1 MIVSYTLI
9 NTFKNRKIIH
19 LLTILFVSLMLIG
32 SSLKGTSIPK
42 SYIFT
47 LDKLIHIVEYFIFG
61 VLLYFSI
68 IDVTKYSIILSLILG
83 TFYSFIDELY
93 QSTVY
98 ARDSSGFDVI
108 ADIIG
113 LILSA
118 FFAMLYFNFIGN
130 DKENKY

>member
-1 MIVSYTLI
+1 M
-9 NTFKNRKIIH
+9 
-19 LLTILFVSLMLIG
+19 TISFVSLMLIG

-68 IDVTKYSIILSLILG
+68 VGIAKYPIILSLILG
-83 TFYSFIDELY
+83 TFYSFMDELY

-98 ARDSSGFDVI
+98 ARDASGFDVI

-118 FFAMLYFNFIGN
+118 FFVKLYFNSIGN
-130 DKENKY
+130 DRENKY

>member
-1 MIVSYTLI
+1 
-9 NTFKNRKIIH
+9 
-19 LLTILFVSLMLIG
+19 MLIG
-32 SSLKGTSIPK
+32 SSLKGTNISK
-42 SYIFT
+42 SYIFS

-68 IDVTKYSIILSLILG
+68 MSITKYSTILSLTLG

-98 ARDSSGFDVI
+98 ARDSSSFDVI

-118 FFAMLYFNFIGN
+118 FFVKLYFNSRR
-130 DKENKY
+130 K

>member
-1 MIVSYTLI
+1 
-9 NTFKNRKIIH
+9 
-19 LLTILFVSLMLIG
+19 MLIG
-32 SSLKGTSIPK
+32 SSLKGTNIPK
-42 SYIFT
+42 SYILT

-68 IDVTKYSIILSLILG
+68 IGITKHSIILSLMLG
-83 TFYSFIDELY
+83 TFYGFVDELY

-118 FFAMLYFNFIGN
+118 FFVRLYCNSVGN

>member
-1 MIVSYTLI
+1 M
-9 NTFKNRKIIH
+9 IH
-19 LLTILFVSLMLIG
+19 LLTISFISLMLIG

-47 LDKLIHIVEYFIFG
+47 LDKLIHVVEYFTFG

-68 IDVTKYSIILSLILG
+68 AGITKYSIILSLILG

-98 ARDSSGFDVI
+98 ARNASGFDVI

-113 LILSA
+113 LILSL
-118 FFAMLYFNFIGN
+118 FFVKLYFNSIGN
-130 DKENKY
+130 DKKN

>member
-1 MIVSYTLI
+1 M
-9 NTFKNRKIIH
+9 
-19 LLTILFVSLMLIG
+19 TISFVSLMLVG
-32 SSLKGTSIPK
+32 SSLKGTTIPK

-68 IDVTKYSIILSLILG
+68 VGIAKYSTILSLILG

-98 ARDSSGFDVI
+98 ARDASGFDVI

-113 LILSA
+113 LILGA
-118 FFAMLYFNFIGN
+118 FFVKLYFNSIGN
-130 DKENKY
+130 DK

>member
-1 MIVSYTLI
+1 
-9 NTFKNRKIIH
+9 
-19 LLTILFVSLMLIG
+19 MLIG

-42 SYIFT
+42 SHIFT

-68 IDVTKYSIILSLILG
+68 VGVAEYSIILGLILG
-83 TFYSFIDELY
+83 IFYSFIDELY

-98 ARDSSGFDVI
+98 ARDASGFDVI

-118 FFAMLYFNFIGN
+118 FFVKLYFNSIGN
-130 DKENKY
+130 DK

>member
-1 MIVSYTLI
+1 M
-9 NTFKNRKIIH
+9 KIH
-19 LLTILFVSLMLIG
+19 LLTISFLSLMLIG

-68 IDVTKYSIILSLILG
+68 VGIAKYSIILSLILG

-98 ARDSSGFDVI
+98 ARDASGFDII

-118 FFAMLYFNFIGN
+118 FFVRLYFNSIGN
-130 DKENKY
+130 DK

>member
-1 MIVSYTLI
+1 MII
-9 NTFKNRKIIH
+9 R
-19 LLTILFVSLMLIG
+19 LLTISFVSLMLIA

-47 LDKLIHIVEYFIFG
+47 LDKLIHFIEYFIFG
-61 VLLYFSI
+61 ILLYFSI
-68 IDVTKYSIILSLILG
+68 VGITKYSIILSLILG

-98 ARDSSGFDVI
+98 ARDASGFDVI

-113 LILSA
+113 LIFSA
-118 FFAMLYFNFIGN
+118 FFVKLYFNSMGN
-130 DKENKY
+130 DKEN

>member
-1 MIVSYTLI
+1 MINIFKNYKLI
-9 NTFKNRKIIH
+9 N
-19 LLTILFVSLMLIG
+19 LLTISFVLLMIIG

-68 IDVTKYSIILSLILG
+68 VGITKYSIILSLILG
-83 TFYSFIDELY
+83 IFYSFIDEFY

-98 ARDSSGFDVI
+98 ARDASGFDII

-113 LILSA
+113 LILSS
-118 FFAMLYFNFIGN
+118 FFVKLYFNSIGN
-130 DKENKY
+130 DK

>member
-1 MIVSYTLI
+1 MI
-9 NTFKNRKIIH
+9 NTFNNHKIINF
-19 LLTILFVSLMLIG
+19 LTISFVFLMIIG

-47 LDKLIHIVEYFIFG
+47 LDKLIHIVEYFTFG

-68 IDVTKYSIILSLILG
+68 VGITKYSIILSLTLG
-83 TFYSFIDELY
+83 IFYSFIDELY

-98 ARDSSGFDVI
+98 ARDASGFDVI
-108 ADIIG
+108 ADMIG

-118 FFAMLYFNFIGN
+118 FFVKLYFNSIEN
-130 DKENKY
+130 DKEN

>member
-1 MIVSYTLI
+1 MI
-9 NTFKNRKIIH
+9 NTFKNHKIIN
-19 LLTILFVSLMLIG
+19 LLTISFVSLMIIG

-47 LDKLIHIVEYFIFG
+47 LDKLIHIVEYFTFG

-68 IDVTKYSIILSLILG
+68 DGITKYSIVLSLILG
-83 TFYSFIDELY
+83 IFYSFIDELY

-98 ARDSSGFDVI
+98 ARNSSGFDVI

-113 LILSA
+113 LILGA
-118 FFAMLYFNFIGN
+118 FFVKLYFNSIGN
-130 DKENKY
+130 DKEIRY

>member
-1 MIVSYTLI
+1 
-9 NTFKNRKIIH
+9 
-19 LLTILFVSLMLIG
+19 MLIG
-32 SSLKGTSIPK
+32 SSLKGTNIPK

-47 LDKLIHIVEYFIFG
+47 LDKLIHIVEYFTFG

-68 IDVTKYSIILSLILG
+68 VGITKHSIILSLTLG
-83 TFYSFIDELY
+83 IFYSFIDELY

-98 ARDSSGFDVI
+98 ARDASGFDVI

-118 FFAMLYFNFIGN
+118 FFVKLYFNSTGN
-130 DKENKY
+130 DKKNWSRFIC

>member
-1 MIVSYTLI
+1 MINIFKNHKLI
-9 NTFKNRKIIH
+9 N
-19 LLTILFVSLMLIG
+19 LLTISFVSLMIIG

-47 LDKLIHIVEYFIFG
+47 LDKLIHTVEYFIFG

-68 IDVTKYSIILSLILG
+68 VGITKHSIILSLTLG

-98 ARDSSGFDVI
+98 ARHASGFDVI

-118 FFAMLYFNFIGN
+118 FFVKLYFNSIEN
-130 DKENKY
+130 DKEN

>member
-1 MIVSYTLI
+1 MI
-9 NTFKNRKIIH
+9 NTFKNHNLINV
-19 LLTILFVSLMLIG
+19 LTISFVSLMIIG

-47 LDKLIHIVEYFIFG
+47 LDKLIHIFEYFIFG

-68 IDVTKYSIILSLILG
+68 VGITKYSIILSLILG
-83 TFYSFIDELY
+83 IFYSFIDELY

-113 LILSA
+113 LILSL
-118 FFAMLYFNFIGN
+118 FFVKLYFNSIGN
-130 DKENKY
+130 DKKN

>member
-1 MIVSYTLI
+1 
-9 NTFKNRKIIH
+9 
-19 LLTILFVSLMLIG
+19 MLIG

-68 IDVTKYSIILSLILG
+68 VSIAKHSIILSLLLG
-83 TFYSFIDELY
+83 TFYSFMDELY

-98 ARDSSGFDVI
+98 ARNASGFDVI
-108 ADIIG
+108 ADLIG

-118 FFAMLYFNFIGN
+118 FFVKLYFNSVEN
-130 DKENKY
+130 DKKN

>member
-1 MIVSYTLI
+1 
-9 NTFKNRKIIH
+9 
-19 LLTILFVSLMLIG
+19 MLVG

-61 VLLYFSI
+61 VLIYFSNVGI
-68 IDVTKYSIILSLILG
+68 TKYSIILSLTLG
-83 TFYSFIDELY
+83 IFYSFIDELY

-98 ARDSSGFDVI
+98 ARDASGFDVI

-118 FFAMLYFNFIGN
+118 FFAMLYYNFIGN
-130 DKENKY
+130 DKENKD

>member
-1 MIVSYTLI
+1 MI
-9 NTFKNRKIIH
+9 NTFKNHTIIH
-19 LLTILFVSLMLIG
+19 LLTISFVSLMIIG

-68 IDVTKYSIILSLILG
+68 VGITKHSIILSLTLG
-83 TFYSFIDELY
+83 MFYSFIDELY
-93 QSTVY
+93 QSTVF
-98 ARDSSGFDVI
+98 ARDASGFDVI

-118 FFAMLYFNFIGN
+118 FFVKLYFNSIEN
-130 DKENKY
+130 DKEN

>member
-1 MIVSYTLI
+1 
-9 NTFKNRKIIH
+9 
-19 LLTILFVSLMLIG
+19 MLIG

-47 LDKLIHIVEYFIFG
+47 LDKLIHIIEYFTFG

-68 IDVTKYSIILSLILG
+68 VGIAKYSIILSFILG

-93 QSTVY
+93 QSTVF
-98 ARDSSGFDVI
+98 ARDASGFDII

-118 FFAMLYFNFIGN
+118 FFVRLYFNSIGN
-130 DKENKY
+130 DK

>member
-1 MIVSYTLI
+1 
-9 NTFKNRKIIH
+9 
-19 LLTILFVSLMLIG
+19 MLIG
-32 SSLKGTSIPK
+32 SSLKGTSMPK

-68 IDVTKYSIILSLILG
+68 VGSAKYSTILSFILG
-83 TFYSFIDELY
+83 IFYSFIDELY

-98 ARDSSGFDVI
+98 ARDASGFDII

-118 FFAMLYFNFIGN
+118 FFVRLYFNSIGN
-130 DKENKY
+130 DK

>member
-1 MIVSYTLI
+1 
-9 NTFKNRKIIH
+9 
-19 LLTILFVSLMLIG
+19 MLIG
-32 SSLKGTSIPK
+32 SSIKGTSIPK

-68 IDVTKYSIILSLILG
+68 IDITKYSIILSLILG

-98 ARDSSGFDVI
+98 SRDASGFDVI

-113 LILSA
+113 LILST
-118 FFAMLYFNFIGN
+118 FFVKLLLNSIGN
-130 DKENKY
+130 DKKNKD

>member
-1 MIVSYTLI
+1 MI
-9 NTFKNRKIIH
+9 NTFKNHIIIH
-19 LLTILFVSLMLIG
+19 LLTISFVLLMIIG

-61 VLLYFSI
+61 VLLYFSMVGI
-68 IDVTKYSIILSLILG
+68 TKYSIILSLILG
-83 TFYSFIDELY
+83 IFYSFIDELY
-93 QSTVY
+93 QSTVFARY
-98 ARDSSGFDVI
+98 ASGFDVI

-118 FFAMLYFNFIGN
+118 FFVKIYFNSIEN
-130 DKENKY
+130 DKEN

>member
-1 MIVSYTLI
+1 MI
-9 NTFKNRKIIH
+9 
-19 LLTILFVSLMLIG
+19 IG

-68 IDVTKYSIILSLILG
+68 VVITKHSIILSLTLG
-83 TFYSFIDELY
+83 MFYSFIDELY

-98 ARDSSGFDVI
+98 SRDASGFDVI

-118 FFAMLYFNFIGN
+118 FFVKLYFNSIEN
-130 DKENKY
+130 DKEN

>member
-1 MIVSYTLI
+1 
-9 NTFKNRKIIH
+9 
-19 LLTILFVSLMLIG
+19 MLIG

-61 VLLYFSI
+61 LLLHFSI
-68 IDVTKYSIILSLILG
+68 VGSAKYSIILSLILG

-98 ARDSSGFDVI
+98 ARDASGFDII

-118 FFAMLYFNFIGN
+118 FFVKLYLNSIEY
-130 DKENKY
+130 DKEN

>member
-1 MIVSYTLI
+1 MI
-9 NTFKNRKIIH
+9 
-19 LLTILFVSLMLIG
+19 IG

-47 LDKLIHIVEYFIFG
+47 SDKLIHIVEYFIFG

-68 IDVTKYSIILSLILG
+68 VGITKYSIILSLILG
-83 TFYSFIDELY
+83 IFYSFIDELY
-93 QSTVY
+93 QSTVFARY
-98 ARDSSGFDVI
+98 ASGFDVI

-118 FFAMLYFNFIGN
+118 FFVKIYFNSIEN
-130 DKENKY
+130 DKEN